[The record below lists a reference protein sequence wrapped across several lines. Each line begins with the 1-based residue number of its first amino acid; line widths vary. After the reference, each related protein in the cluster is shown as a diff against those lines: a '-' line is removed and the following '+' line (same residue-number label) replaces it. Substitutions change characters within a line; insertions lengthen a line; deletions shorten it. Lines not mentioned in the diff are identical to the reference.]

1 MPSLLMLSCI
11 LSKPKGERLVAV
23 IAKQQSTRVLVQG
36 IRRLVNAAYA
46 ARGGAERMSLD
57 QWREVEQELCKDL
70 KRNTK
75 NISQT

>member
-1 MPSLLMLSCI
+1 MLSCI

-23 IAKQQSTRVLVQG
+23 ITKQQSTRVLVQG
-36 IRRLVNAAYA
+36 IRRLVNAAYV

>member
-1 MPSLLMLSCI
+1 MLSCI

-23 IAKQQSTRVLVQG
+23 ITKQQSTRVLVQG

>member
-23 IAKQQSTRVLVQG
+23 ITKQQSTRVLVQG